1 VIIYHF
7 TIHAHGDWRPD
18 HPRGYTK
25 RGKGYQPPD
34 PEEAQKRDER
44 ATQEPV
50 EFSRDVQAL
59 LIHTTHDFCVTRRFR
74 LLGMG
79 NEKGHTHIVISW
91 NTFCA
96 WEEVLR
102 RLKNVLTTALNRHF
116 NTPGQHWFVRGGSR
130 KRVERSGHLIYLLD
144 TYLPDHGGIFWREG
158 MPLP

>member
-1 VIIYHF
+1 MAVYHF
-7 TIHAHGDWRPD
+7 TVHAHGDWRAD

-44 ATQEPV
+44 AKQEPT
-50 EFSRDVQAL
+50 EFPRDVQAL
-59 LIHTTHDFCVTRRFR
+59 LIRTTHDFCTRRRFR

-79 NEKGHTHIVISW
+79 NEKGHTHIVIGW
-91 NTFCA
+91 TAFCA

-116 NTPGQHWFVRGGSR
+116 DTPGRHWFGRGGSR
-130 KRVERSGHLIYLLD
+130 KRVTRPGHLAHLLD
-144 TYLPDHGGIFWREG
+144 TYLPDHSGLFWREG
-158 MPLP
+158 MPVP